1 MKAASAPRAHRPPP
15 RVVITGGCGFI
26 GCNLANALAER
37 GDEVLVFDSLARR
50 GAQENAG
57 WLKERW
63 RDRVTVVTGDVR
75 DRSALWRELRNAK
88 AVLHLASQVAVT
100 TSLEDPLEDF
110 AVNAQGSL
118 NVLEGVRRHSPA
130 APVIFA
136 STNKVYGK
144 VIGEDQLAR
153 RGQRYEPCDEHLR
166 RGLAEDSPLDF
177 YSPYGCSKGAADQYV
192 RDYAR
197 VFGLRTVVLR
207 MSCIYGT
214 RQFGTEDQ
222 GWLAHF
228 LLRAVHDEPIVIYG
242 DGYQVRDALFVDDAV
257 AAWLGALDR
266 IDAVSGRIFNLGGGP
281 ANTTSLLEA
290 IELIAEIRG
299 RSPQLKFASWRPGDQ
314 PWYVSDTRAISA
326 ALDWCPRT
334 SLDRGLRKLHHW
346 IRERFCESERPR
358 APRHLHRADL
368 AVSR

>member
-1 MKAASAPRAHRPPP
+1 MKVVSAGPSAAKI
-15 RVVITGGCGFI
+15 VITGGCGFI
-26 GCNLANALAER
+26 GCNLANALAAR
-37 GDEVLVFDSLARR
+37 GEQVLVFDSFARP
-50 GAQENAG
+50 GAQENAA
-57 WLKERW
+57 WLTTRW

-75 DRSALWRELRNAK
+75 DQNALWRALRKAK

-110 AVNAQGSL
+110 AVNAQGSV

-144 VIGEDQLAR
+144 VIGDDRLR
-153 RGQRYEPCDEHLR
+153 RCDRRYEPRDQSLR
-166 RGLAEDSPLDF
+166 GGLGEDTPLDF

-197 VFGLRTVVLR
+197 VFGLRTAVLR

-228 LLRAVHDEPIVIYG
+228 LLRAVRDEPIVIYG
-242 DGYQVRDALFVDDAV
+242 DGRQVRDALFVDDAV
-257 AAWLGALDR
+257 DAWLRALER
-266 IDAVSGRIFNLGGGP
+266 IDQVSGRVFNLGGGP

-290 IELIAEIRG
+290 VELIAQIGG
-299 RSPQLKFASWRPGDQ
+299 RRPPLKFADWRPGDQ
-314 PWYVSDTRAISA
+314 PWYVSDIGALSA
-326 ALDWCPRT
+326 ALEWRPRT
-334 SLDRGLRKLHHW
+334 SLEHGLRKLHHW
-346 IRERFCESERPR
+346 IEGRF
-358 APRHLHRADL
+358 APEQPQGAL
-368 AVSR
+368 A

>member
-1 MKAASAPRAHRPPP
+1 MRVVSAARSAPKIL
-15 RVVITGGCGFI
+15 ITGGCGFI
-26 GCNLANALAER
+26 GCNLADTLAAR
-37 GDEVLVFDSLARR
+37 GEDVLVFDSLARP
-50 GAQENAG
+50 GAQENAS
-57 WLKERW
+57 WLKARW
-63 RDRVTVVTGDVR
+63 CDRITVVTGDIR
-75 DRSALWRELRNAK
+75 DQRTLWRELRSAK

-100 TSLEDPLEDF
+100 TSLDDPFEDF

-118 NVLEGVRRHSPA
+118 NVLEGLRRHNPA

-144 VIGEDQLAR
+144 VIEKDQLR
-153 RGQRYEPCDEHLR
+153 RCDTRYEPRDESLR
-166 RGLAEDSPLDF
+166 AGLGEETPLDF

-228 LLRAVHDEPIVIYG
+228 LVRVMRDEPIIIYG
-242 DGYQVRDALFVDDAV
+242 DGRQVRDALFVEDA
-257 AAWLGALDR
+257 ADAWLRALER
-266 IDAVSGRIFNLGGGP
+266 IDAVGGRIFNLGGGR

-290 IELIAEIRG
+290 VDLIAEISG
-299 RSPQLKFASWRPGDQ
+299 RRPQLKFADWRPGDQ
-314 PWYVSDTRAISA
+314 PWYVSNVAALSA
-326 ALDWCPRT
+326 ALDWQPST
-334 SLDRGLRKLHHW
+334 SLQHGLRKLHRW
-346 IRERFCESERPR
+346 IEERFAQAEQRTR
-358 APRHLHRADL
+358 QGAL
-368 AVSR
+368 A

>member
-1 MKAASAPRAHRPPP
+1 MKVVSALPRSPK
-15 RVVITGGCGFI
+15 VVITGGCGFI
-26 GCNLANALAER
+26 GCNLANALAGR
-37 GDEVLVFDSLARR
+37 GEDVLVFDSLTRQ
-50 GAQENAG
+50 GAQENAA
-57 WLKERW
+57 WLKVRW
-63 RDRVTVVTGDVR
+63 RDRVSVVTGDVR
-75 DRSALWRELRNAK
+75 DRSVLWRELRDAK

-144 VIGEDQLAR
+144 VIGEDRLVR
-153 RGQRYEPCDEHLR
+153 RGERYEPCDGHLR
-166 RGLAEDSPLDF
+166 HGLGESSPLDF

-197 VFGLRTVVLR
+197 VFGLHTVVLR

-228 LLRAVHDEPIVIYG
+228 LLRAVRDEPIIIYG

-257 AAWLGALDR
+257 DAWLRALDR
-266 IDAVSGRIFNLGGGP
+266 IDMISGRIFNLGGGP

-290 IELIAEIRG
+290 VKLIGKING
-299 RSPQLKFASWRPGDQ
+299 RRPQLKFADWRPGDQ
-314 PWYVSDTRAISA
+314 PWYVSDIRGIAA
-326 ALDWCPRT
+326 ALDWRPRT
-334 SLDRGLRKLHHW
+334 SLDRGLRQLHRW
-346 IRERFCESERPR
+346 IQERFGKRVAAR
-358 APRHLHRADL
+358 AARHFQTADL
-368 AVSR
+368 EVPR